1 MKRTMNRK
9 LHFPTL
15 SEWKSKPGYEGTYKA
30 IPKNW
35 ITKFE
40 AKFAESELKQ
50 LIRNINWK
58 PMKETKSGRK
68 KVRLFN
74 EKKKK
79 NREVWIRILP
89 INFQL
94 LQLKTPKLI
103 DNSIILRFSGI
114 YIVFFISK
122 WNLNY
127 F

>member
-15 SEWKSKPGYEGTYKA
+15 SEWKNKPGYEGTYKA

-40 AKFAESELKQ
+40 TKFAESELKQ

-58 PMKETKSGRK
+58 PMKETKSGHK

-79 NREVWIRILP
+79 IERFESES
-89 INFQL
+89 FQL
-94 LQLKTPKLI
+94 I
-103 DNSIILRFSGI
+103 FNSFGWKPPNSLTVASF
-114 YIVFFISK
+114 
-122 WNLNY
+122 
-127 F
+127 